1 MEVSLNKINK
11 IPEKIGVYLFKDKNK
26 KVLYI
31 GKSINLKK
39 RINDH
44 LKSKS
49 LKIQKLIKET
59 EWIEIIKLNSEV
71 EALLKEAELIKKFDP
86 PYNTLLRD
94 DSRYFYIIFT
104 EEDYPKILV
113 THQPEKFK
121 TKFKLGPFTEG
132 SSLKTILKIIR
143 REIPFCTCLKKHQ
156 SSCLNSLIGLCYG
169 WCCKKNE
176 QGDQLYYQ
184 ENLMKIK
191 EILEGNFQKLKIN
204 LLNKLEKYLNNN
216 DLLKAEKIKK
226 EILALNKLINH
237 QGLISEDDQK
247 NEYLKASKVLKDLLL
262 LDKLPLTIEAYDI
275 SHWAG
280 SDKVGISALFKEG
293 KYLSKSLK
301 VFKIKFTPKPNDP
314 QMIYEVLYRR
324 LRHKEW
330 TLPDIILIDGGRAQ
344 FNAAFKALIDHN
356 LENYVKIISIAKPTE
371 NLFYDKNKKPINL
384 NKLPFEFKKLIKF
397 IDKKVHLLAI
407 NYHRQLRNKKLK

>member
-1 MEVSLNKINK
+1 
-11 IPEKIGVYLFKDKNK
+11 
-26 KVLYI
+26 
-31 GKSINLKK
+31 LK
-39 RINDH
+39 
-44 LKSKS
+44 
-49 LKIQKLIKET
+49 
-59 EWIEIIKLNSEV
+59 
-71 EALLKEAELIKKFDP
+71 
-86 PYNTLLRD
+86 
-94 DSRYFYIIFT
+94 
-104 EEDYPKILV
+104 
-113 THQPEKFK
+113 
-121 TKFKLGPFTEG
+121 
-132 SSLKTILKIIR
+132 
-143 REIPFCTCLKKHQ
+143 
-156 SSCLNSLIGLCYG
+156 
-169 WCCKKNE
+169 
-176 QGDQLYYQ
+176 
-184 ENLMKIK
+184 
-191 EILEGNFQKLKIN
+191 
-204 LLNKLEKYLNNN
+204 
-216 DLLKAEKIKK
+216 KAEKNKK

-237 QGLISEDDQK
+237 QGLINEDDQK